1 MINEFCLIFS
11 WAWASGDG
19 WLLAWLLAT
28 PPNGE
33 LARRLKTHKMHTKQK
48 NHCGHNFIYFHKNTL
63 LIFLFYIFTALHQKF
78 MYNCQ
83 VREKYLHV
91 HFFQFHFDEWLVRL
105 RHKGVKKRQ
114 LWTQRKQEN
123 SKRKSMQRR
132 FEITSDL
139 YIGRSSL
146 STKFIGHSV
155 TCNEKLSYN
164 NRYAAFVKHFRSR
177 FFFFFISALPGLFRG
192 TRCFDTKWNIIAW
205 RSFTRTK
212 TQAPRGN
219 SRNEQL
225 CSKKDGKL

>member
-33 LARRLKTHKMHTKQK
+33 LARRLKTHKMHIKQK
-48 NHCGHNFIYFHKNTL
+48 NQCGHNFIYFHKNTL

-114 LWTQRKQEN
+114 LWTQRKQVIDRWLLN
-123 SKRKSMQRR
+123 S
-132 FEITSDL
+132 IIIL
-139 YIGRSSL
+139 VGR
-146 STKFIGHSV
+146 TV
-155 TCNEKLSYN
+155 
-164 NRYAAFVKHFRSR
+164 
-177 FFFFFISALPGLFRG
+177 
-192 TRCFDTKWNIIAW
+192 
-205 RSFTRTK
+205 
-212 TQAPRGN
+212 RGN
-219 SRNEQL
+219 QCKEGL
-225 CSKKDGKL
+225 KLHLTCISDAVHYPPNS